1 MTTVLVTGANRGLG
15 LEVTRQYADDGA
27 QVIACCRD
35 PSKAD
40 ALNAVAA
47 EHQGRVEVL
56 ALDVADAA
64 QIETLKGALGSR
76 PVDILINNAGI
87 FGPSDFDP
95 EGWME
100 TFRVNSLAPV
110 LMAQAARDNL
120 LRGGEKKLVAITSYL
135 GSTTYSDGGYNAYR
149 VSKAALNN
157 AMRTLSKDWAKDG
170 ILVAILNPG
179 WVKTDMGGEE
189 APITPAES
197 IRGVRAR
204 IAEMTAANS
213 GAYHDYTGA
222 EMPW

>member
-1 MTTVLVTGANRGLG
+1 VTTVVITGANRGLG
-15 LEVTRQYADDGA
+15 LELTRQYAEVGA

-35 PSKAD
+35 PSKAA
-40 ALNAVAA
+40 ALTAFAA
-47 EHQGRVEVL
+47 EHPGRVEVV
-56 ALDVADAA
+56 ALDVADPAR
-64 QIETLKGALGSR
+64 IEALKGALGGR

-95 EGWME
+95 EGWVE
-100 TFRVNSLAPV
+100 TFRVNTLAPV
-110 LMAQAARDNL
+110 LVAQAVRDNL
-120 LRGGEKKLVAITSYL
+120 LRGREKKLVAITSYL
-135 GSTTYSDGGYNAYR
+135 GSTTYNEGGYNAYR
-149 VSKAALNN
+149 VSKVGLNS

-170 ILVAILNPG
+170 ILFAILNPG

-213 GAYHDYTGA
+213 GAYRDYTGA